1 MVLAN
6 MSRNFEESELITA
19 VEIVQICKGTQKVE
33 DYFSP
38 IIFQIH
44 NATHTTQPWKWLGH
58 SVLDL
63 WTLWSHPEVI
73 HFSTILGILPAG
85 SVLSCVDARSA
96 KFISICRF
104 ERRTV

>member
-33 DYFSP
+33 DNFFP

-63 WTLWSHPEVI
+63 WSHPKVI
-73 HFSTILGILPAG
+73 HLSTILGILPAG
-85 SVLSCVDARSA
+85 SVLSCVDAWSA